1 MLIKLPIEEDKK
13 YVALLEILGSCVSP
27 FNKIRPKER
36 EVLAELYRIAEK
48 IKDVPEE
55 EKYKILFHSDSKK
68 EVANILD
75 ISIFNLGNIIGEL
88 KKKGLVDD
96 FGLTK
101 KLPFTDK
108 VTFNFII
115 E

>member
-1 MLIKLPIEEDKK
+1 MLIKLPVEEEKK

-36 EVLAELYRIAEK
+36 EVLAELYRINDK
-48 IKDVPEE
+48 ISNMPEE
-55 EKYKILFHSDSKK
+55 DKYKVLFHSDSKR
-68 EVANILD
+68 EIAEILN
-75 ISIFNLGNIIGEL
+75 ISIFNLGNIIGDL

-96 FGLTK
+96 YGLTK